1 MTLDQPAIK
10 IMAEQYLARLTSLVP
25 GARHAIDKLPGNFY
39 YVGLIHIIFPNATV
53 IHTLR
58 DPVDTCLSCFTS
70 LFKTGNYYIYD
81 LGELGRAYSR
91 YRHLMEHWRHI
102 LPQDRMLDVQY
113 EDVIT
118 DLEGQA
124 RRIIAHCGLPWDNKC
139 LDFYRTQRQ
148 VRTASRTQVRQPVY
162 TSAIGR
168 WQGYEELLTPLLVEL
183 GISAD
188 RKS

>member
-1 MTLDQPAIK
+1 MSLISCRVIFLRGLDLHHFSERYCHPYAP
-10 IMAEQYLARLTSLVP
+10 RP
-25 GARHAIDKLPGNFY
+25 GRHLPVVLRVTVLKKGYN
-39 YVGLIHIIFPNATV
+39 YV
-53 IHTLR
+53 
-58 DPVDTCLSCFTS
+58 
-70 LFKTGNYYIYD
+70 YD

-91 YRHLMEHWRHI
+91 YRHLMEHWQRI
-102 LPQDRMLDVQY
+102 LPQDRILDVQY

-124 RRIIAHCGLPWDNKC
+124 RRILAHCSLPWDDKC
-139 LDFYRTQRQ
+139 LDFYRTQRP

-183 GISAD
+183 GVGAD